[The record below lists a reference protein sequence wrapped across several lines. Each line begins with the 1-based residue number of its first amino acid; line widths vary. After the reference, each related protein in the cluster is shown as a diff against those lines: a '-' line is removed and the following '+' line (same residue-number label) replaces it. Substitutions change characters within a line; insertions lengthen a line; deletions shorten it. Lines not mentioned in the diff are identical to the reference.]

1 MWLIFLQFA
10 LMFIIYLIVVPVVYY
25 WTEVRSLPKWLQF
38 PPFHCRKCLT
48 FWTLIGI
55 SLVIGLSFNW
65 DYFMISGIIL
75 AIMTAIAMHVD
86 QKNKT
91 IKV

>member
-1 MWLIFLQFA
+1 
-10 LMFIIYLIVVPVVYY
+10 MFIIYLIVVPVVYY
-25 WTEVRSLPKWLQF
+25 WTEVRRLPKWLQF

-65 DYFMISGIIL
+65 EYFMISGIIL

>member
-1 MWLIFLQFA
+1 MWLIFLQFT

-25 WTEVRSLPKWLQF
+25 WTEVRRLPKWLQF

-65 DYFMISGIIL
+65 EYFMISGIIL

>member
-1 MWLIFLQFA
+1 MWIMFLQFV
-10 LMFIIYLIVVPVVYY
+10 LMFIIYLIVIPVVYY
-25 WTEVRSLPKWLQF
+25 WTEIKRLPEWLQF

-48 FWTLIGI
+48 FWTLTGI

-65 DYFMISGIIL
+65 YYFMISGIIL
-75 AIMTAIAMHVD
+75 AIMTAIAMHID

>member
-25 WTEVRSLPKWLQF
+25 WTEVRRLPKWLQF

-65 DYFMISGIIL
+65 EYFMISGIIL

>member
-1 MWLIFLQFA
+1 MWMIFLQFV
-10 LMFIIYLIVVPVVYY
+10 LMFLIYLIVVPVVYY
-25 WTEVRSLPKWLQF
+25 WTEVRRLPEWLQF

-65 DYFMISGIIL
+65 EYFMISGIIL
-75 AIMTAIAMHVD
+75 AIMTAIAMHID
-86 QKNKT
+86 QRNKT

>member
-25 WTEVRSLPKWLQF
+25 WTEVRRLPKWLQF

>member
-1 MWLIFLQFA
+1 
-10 LMFIIYLIVVPVVYY
+10 MFIIYLIVVPVVYY
-25 WTEVRSLPKWLQF
+25 WTEVRRLPKWLQF